1 MTLFPRSAI
10 LFMLGLASLH
20 ADNRGR
26 ANYTIVTGAVVY
38 QDSAATAAAAAYG
51 GFNATLPLIILN
63 TASDNFGAYADAG
76 TQRTVT
82 DLAAT
87 GTTTFY
93 RVVIVRP

>member
-10 LFMLGLASLH
+10 LFMLGLASLR
-20 ADNRGR
+20 ADNRGS

-38 QDSAATAAAAAYG
+38 QDSAATAAAAYG

-87 GTTTFY
+87 GPRKFY